1 MFEQLNIF
9 DFLEPKKEK
18 EFSWDKDINK
28 IRKKL
33 CDLASRYGLEITKED
48 WSVWEH
54 AKEYGYRM
62 SLGIKVTRKNVKDET
77 FFEEIESIVDF
88 AKTKNIELAPMYNAI
103 FFFSGENAAT
113 LTFYTDFMD
122 KQRRKRKE
130 W

>member
-9 DFLEPKKEK
+9 DLLEPKKEK
-18 EFSWDKDINK
+18 EFSWDKDINE

-33 CDLASRYGLEITKED
+33 CDLASRYGLEITEED

-62 SLGIKVTRKNVKDET
+62 SLGIKVTRQIVKDDR

-88 AKTKNIELAPMYNAI
+88 AKTKNIELDPMYNAI
-103 FFFSGENAAT
+103 FFYSGENTAT

>member
-33 CDLASRYGLEITKED
+33 CDLASRYGLKITNED

-62 SLGIKVTRKNVKDET
+62 SLGIKVTRENVKDET